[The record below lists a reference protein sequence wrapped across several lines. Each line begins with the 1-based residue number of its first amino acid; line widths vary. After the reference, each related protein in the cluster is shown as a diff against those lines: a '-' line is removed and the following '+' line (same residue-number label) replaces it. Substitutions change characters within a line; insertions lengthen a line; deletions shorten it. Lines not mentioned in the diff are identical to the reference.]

1 VAFLN
6 PLRKLFYNIVTTG
19 LSIAVASVIDTVDL
33 LQVFRTMLA
42 LHGGF
47 FDFIGRPGFRRARLC
62 NRWHLSKGLGP
73 LIRLVEV
80 RPYRGAL
87 FSEYYTPTRTKT
99 LTRAA
104 YDRASALARVLRT
117 DTLLQH
123 QPLGS
128 R

>member
-19 LSIAVASVIDTVDL
+19 LSIAVASVIYTVDL

-62 NRWHLSKGLGP
+62 NRWHLSKGLGL

-80 RPYRGAL
+80 RPYRGSL
-87 FSEYYTPTRTKT
+87 FQSITHP
-99 LTRAA
+99 
-104 YDRASALARVLRT
+104 LARK
-117 DTLLQH
+117 H
-123 QPLGS
+123 S
-128 R
+128 RERHTPEHLH